1 MTQIKSA
8 EIARK
13 VSVLREKYGDDPDA
27 QDEIDRAVETVL
39 YHEKRGENEKAWNH
53 VQVLED
59 FLHDW
64 Y

>member
-53 VQVLED
+53 IQVLEG